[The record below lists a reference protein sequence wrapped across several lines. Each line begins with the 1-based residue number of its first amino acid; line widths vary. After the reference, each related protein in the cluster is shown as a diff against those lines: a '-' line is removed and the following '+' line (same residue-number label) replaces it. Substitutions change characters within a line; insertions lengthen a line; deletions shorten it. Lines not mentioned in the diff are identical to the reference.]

1 MSNTAKGAVKPLS
14 PYEKIREEILYLELE
29 PGQIISEIET
39 SKRFHVSRTP
49 VRDAFKRLE
58 NEGLLEIKSHI
69 GTFVS
74 LIDLENIND
83 ILYMREKLELAV
95 LEDLSRNINQLQE
108 IRLNYI
114 LTKQKKLF
122 EEDLSEKRL
131 AKEFILADNEFHQ
144 TIFELMG
151 RSNIWN
157 YLCSIE
163 HHYERL
169 RMFLNL
175 TQKDILYDLYIEHE
189 KILKS
194 ILEKDMNGLRILFS
208 HHLYGGIQRGNQ
220 KVFEHPDYFTNLSF
234 TK

>member
-1 MSNTAKGAVKPLS
+1 MANTKEHVKPLS
-14 PYEKIREEILYLELE
+14 LYEKIREEILYLELE

-58 NEGLLEIKSHI
+58 NEGLLEIRSHI

-74 LIDLENIND
+74 LIDLEHIND

-108 IRLNYI
+108 IRLDYI

-122 EEDLSEKRL
+122 EEELSEKQL
-131 AKEFILADNEFHQ
+131 AKEFILADNEYHK
-144 TIFELMG
+144 TIFELAG

-175 TQKDILYDLYIEHE
+175 TQKEILYDLYEEHVQ
-189 KILKS
+189 ILNH
-194 ILEKDMNGLRILFS
+194 ILQNNMEGLHKLFS

-220 KVFEHPDYFTNLSF
+220 KVFENPDYFTNLTF
-234 TK
+234 PG

>member
-1 MSNTAKGAVKPLS
+1 MVTDKETPKPLS
-14 PYEKIREEILYLELE
+14 LYEKLREEILYLELE

-39 SKRFHVSRTP
+39 SKRFNVSRTP

-58 NEGLLEIKSHI
+58 NEGLLEIRAHI
-69 GTFVS
+69 GTFIS

-95 LEDLSRNINQLQE
+95 MEDLSRSINQIQE
-108 IRLNYI
+108 FRLNFI
-114 LTKQKKLF
+114 LTKQKNLF
-122 EEDLSEKRL
+122 EQNLSEKQL
-131 AKEFILADNEFHQ
+131 AKEFILVDNEFHK
-144 TIFELMG
+144 TIFEIAG

-175 TQKDILYDLYIEHE
+175 TDKE
-189 KILKS
+189 
-194 ILEKDMNGLRILFS
+194 ILFS
-208 HHLYGGIQRGNQ
+208 LYEEHVEMLHAVIAKDMDALRPLFSRHLYGGIQRGNQ
-220 KVFEHPDYFTNLSF
+220 KVYEKPEYFTDLEF
-234 TK
+234 KG

>member
-1 MSNTAKGAVKPLS
+1 MANTKVNSKPIS

-39 SKRFHVSRTP
+39 AKRFNVSRTP
-49 VRDAFKRLE
+49 VRDAFKKLE
-58 NEGLLEIKSHI
+58 NEGLLEIRSHI
-69 GTFVS
+69 GTYVS

-95 LEDLSRNINQLQE
+95 LEDLSKNINQLQQ

-114 LTKQKKLF
+114 LTKQKDLF
-122 EEDLSEKRL
+122 EQNLSEKQL
-131 AKEFILADNEFHQ
+131 AKEFILVDNEYHK
-144 TIFELMG
+144 TIFEISS

-157 YLCSIE
+157 YLQSIE

-175 TQKDILYDLYIEHE
+175 TDKEILYQLYEEHT
-189 KILKS
+189 KILDCVMH
-194 ILEKDMNGLRILFS
+194 KDMEGLHPLFS

-220 KVFEHPDYFTNLSF
+220 KVFEKPDYFTNLSF
-234 TK
+234 HG

>member
-1 MSNTAKGAVKPLS
+1 MANAKVIKPLS

-39 SKRFHVSRTP
+39 AKRFSVSRTP

-58 NEGLLEIKSHI
+58 NEGLLEIRSHI

-83 ILYMREKLELAV
+83 ILYMREKLELSV
-95 LEDLSRNINQLQE
+95 LEDLSKNINQLQE
-108 IRLNYI
+108 IRLTYI
-114 LTKQKKLF
+114 LTKQKNLF
-122 EEDLSEKRL
+122 EQNLSEKQL
-131 AKEFILADNEFHQ
+131 AKEFILADNEYHK
-144 TIFELMG
+144 TIFEVSN

-157 YLCSIE
+157 YLQSIE

-175 TQKDILYDLYIEHE
+175 TDKEILYELYEQHM
-189 KILKS
+189 KILDCV
-194 ILEKDMNGLRILFS
+194 IHKDMDVLRPLFS

-220 KVFEHPDYFTNLSF
+220 KVFEKPDYFTNLSF
-234 TK
+234 HG